1 MKSTAL
7 ICLIITLS
15 LSLSYGQAFSQF
27 YSNETVNLKE
37 VPEYAAMNDWNN
49 LFSDYHTESGGRG
62 LGKLK
67 QIVVAPDGSIFMSH
81 KTTYAIWKFDQNGEL
96 VKKFGKKGNGKGEFV
111 MRATVGGIT
120 GGKYLYTTDVQGRM
134 LFFDLNGNY
143 VKSLKLDYMPL
154 RTIPLSQMK
163 IAIFGHVPMGKGKVK
178 NIVSILDSESG
189 KEKIIWEGFY
199 DPSFTEIKLANG
211 KSMLVKLN
219 ISFPDVSRYGI
230 AATSNG
236 NLLVASNEGHNLSEY
251 SSDGNLIR
259 SFPLDIKP
267 VKITDADID
276 RMYETQLNTFDLFQE
291 RLSEERTLTQEELDQ
306 VKAEYKK
313 RLEAKR
319 EELKGGDL
327 LPLYSTIITDPED
340 NILVFEYTE
349 EKDTNQFSAFKFNGN
364 GSLIGVSK
372 FVSNE
377 FDLTFT
383 PSNFIFNDSYVYA
396 VASKKESQGVPL
408 RLVKF
413 ILSYE

>member
-1 MKSTAL
+1 MKSIAL
-7 ICLIITLS
+7 IWLIITLS
-15 LSLSYGQAFSQF
+15 LPLSYGQAFSQF
-27 YSNETVNLKE
+27 YSNETVNLKQ
-37 VPEYAAMNDWNN
+37 VPEYAAMNDWND
-49 LFSDYHTESGGRG
+49 LFSDYHTESGGRE
-62 LGKLK
+62 LGRIKR
-67 QIVVAPDGSIFMSH
+67 IVVAPDGSIFMSH

-96 VKKFGKKGNGKGEFV
+96 VKKFGKKGNGKGDFV
-111 MRATVGGIT
+111 MRATVGGILE
-120 GGKYLYTTDVQGRM
+120 GKYLYTTDVQGRM
-134 LFFDLNGNY
+134 LFFDLNGDY

-154 RTIPLSQMK
+154 RTIPLNHMK

-178 NIVSILDSESG
+178 HIISLFDSETG

-219 ISFPDVSRYGI
+219 ISFPDVSRFGI

-236 NLLVASNEGHNLSEY
+236 NLLVASNEDHNLSEY

-291 RLSEERTLTQEELDQ
+291 RLSEERKLTEEELDQ
-306 VKAEYKK
+306 VKVEYKK

-319 EELKGGDL
+319 DELKGGDL
-327 LPLYSTIITDPED
+327 LPLYATIITDPED

-349 EKDTNQFSAFKFNGN
+349 EKDTNQFSAFKFKRN

-396 VASKKESQGVPL
+396 VASKKEGQGVPL

-413 ILSYE
+413 KLSK